1 LANGRRHHNCTND
14 IGAPGHAEQ
23 PARSALFVTPSEV
36 WEMKV
41 TIDKK
46 AWERGVRDGF
56 ARFRDPSAYSA
67 MTNAAYSYWS
77 GSASTISPEP

>member
-1 LANGRRHHNCTND
+1 
-14 IGAPGHAEQ
+14 
-23 PARSALFVTPSEV
+23 
-36 WEMKV
+36 MKV
-41 TIDKK
+41 TIDQK

-77 GSASTISPEP
+77 GWIEGDAARGGYEVSVQAAKTCGLLPREGCDQSRDPRT